1 MPMWRDLPI
10 KRSESMGSCK
20 QCKYYM
26 DCSIFAAA
34 LEESGVEITDFIAN
48 QICEAVLI
56 GDKKED

>member
-1 MPMWRDLPI
+1 MA
-10 KRSESMGSCK
+10 SCK

-34 LEESGVEITDFIAN
+34 LEESGVEITDFIAH

-56 GDKKED
+56 GAKEED

>member
-1 MPMWRDLPI
+1 
-10 KRSESMGSCK
+10 MGCCK

-26 DCSIFAAA
+26 DCSIFSTA

>member
-1 MPMWRDLPI
+1 
-10 KRSESMGSCK
+10 MGRCK

-34 LEESGVEITDFIAN
+34 LEESGVEITDFIAH